1 MTEPVPN
8 KDGKQDAGQE
18 VAGVL
23 DLTSGGAGFLR
34 TSAKSFLPNDG
45 DIYVP
50 AKIVQRFRLRPGD
63 EVAGEAGVP
72 PGRGKNPP
80 LVRIATVNGVGPEE
94 LSQRP
99 DFNRLS
105 AQHPNEQLVLECD
118 LVRRGHADPT
128 NRLIDL
134 FCPFGKGQ
142 RAMIVAPSKAGKT
155 MVLQAVAEGIVK
167 NYPAS
172 TLYILL
178 VDERPEEVTEME
190 MCGFGEVISS
200 SFDHPADRHVSVA
213 EMTLERARRRVEVG
227 QDAVIILDSITRLA
241 RAYNATERSSGK
253 TLTGGLDANSLE
265 KPKRF
270 LGSARKIDPTQG
282 GGSLTIIATA
292 LIDTGSRMDEV
303 IFEEFKGTGN
313 SELVLSRELADR
325 RIFPAIDL
333 NASATRRE
341 ELLLSETALRASHM
355 LRRELADLPAPEAMS
370 QMVARMKRSDSNAEL
385 IEKVVGA

>member
-134 FCPFGKGQ
+134 FCP
-142 RAMIVAPSKAGKT
+142 
-155 MVLQAVAEGIVK
+155 
-167 NYPAS
+167 
-172 TLYILL
+172 
-178 VDERPEEVTEME
+178 
-190 MCGFGEVISS
+190 
-200 SFDHPADRHVSVA
+200 
-213 EMTLERARRRVEVG
+213 
-227 QDAVIILDSITRLA
+227 
-241 RAYNATERSSGK
+241 
-253 TLTGGLDANSLE
+253 
-265 KPKRF
+265 
-270 LGSARKIDPTQG
+270 
-282 GGSLTIIATA
+282 
-292 LIDTGSRMDEV
+292 
-303 IFEEFKGTGN
+303 
-313 SELVLSRELADR
+313 
-325 RIFPAIDL
+325 
-333 NASATRRE
+333 
-341 ELLLSETALRASHM
+341 
-355 LRRELADLPAPEAMS
+355 
-370 QMVARMKRSDSNAEL
+370 
-385 IEKVVGA
+385 